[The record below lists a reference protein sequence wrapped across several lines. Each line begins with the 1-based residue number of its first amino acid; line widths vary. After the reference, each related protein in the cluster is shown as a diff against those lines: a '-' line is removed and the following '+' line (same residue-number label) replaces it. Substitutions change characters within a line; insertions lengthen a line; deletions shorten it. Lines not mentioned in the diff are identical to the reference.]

1 MKALETTA
9 REAETIRCGFEVASR
24 PANLLSSTCLPT
36 LIALAAVAG
45 LFLSPPAL
53 AQETNDEDVKPIPI
67 LQGSAAFVS
76 DFTGGQPDLH
86 PILTPVVLLPI
97 GERWLFETRATFEN
111 DLVQVP
117 GRNGFHGGPVQ
128 KEVEYAQLDFI
139 ANKYMTIS
147 VGRFLTPFGI
157 FNERLYPAWIRNL
170 QSDPL
175 ILPIGIGPSNASTGA
190 MIRGGFKVRPQFDV
204 NYTVYFSTVVTTS
217 PVDSDRFAGG
227 RAGIFVPKARL
238 EVGGSFQHLLKL
250 ERSNLF
256 GFHVIWQPMALPLD
270 IRSEYARSR
279 RGSGYWLEPAYKLSQ
294 LPFLQNEM
302 RRTQL
307 VARYQQFF
315 TGQLVSDSL
324 PPVNTK
330 QFEFGVN
337 YYFMDGL
344 KFTTNYGRQFSS
356 LGNLNIWTLGLTYR
370 FVVPMGP
377 DGSPR

>member
-1 MKALETTA
+1 MKALGTTLSDMV
-9 REAETIRCGFEVASR
+9 RRGFEVASR
-24 PANLLSSTCLPT
+24 LANLPPGACFAT

-53 AQETNDEDVKPIPI
+53 AQDTNDEDVKPIPI
-67 LQGSAAFVS
+67 LQGSVAFVS

-111 DLVQVP
+111 DLVQVL
-117 GRNGFHGGPVQ
+117 GRSGFHGGPVQ

-147 VGRFLTPFGI
+147 VGRFLTPFEI
-157 FNERLYPAWIRNL
+157 FNERLYPTWIRNL

-190 MIRGGFKVRPQFDV
+190 MVRGGFKVRPQFDI

-238 EVGGSFQHLLKL
+238 EVGGSFQHLLQL

-256 GFHVIWQPMALPLD
+256 GFHAIWQPMALPLD

-279 RGSGYWLEPAYKLSQ
+279 RGSGYWLEPAYKLNQ
-294 LPFLQNEM
+294 VPFWQNEM

-315 TGQLVSDSL
+315 TGQLVSDAL
-324 PPVNTK
+324 PPLNTK

-337 YYFMDGL
+337 YYFTDGL
-344 KFTTNYGRQFSS
+344 KAATNYGRQFSS
-356 LGNLNIWTLGLTYR
+356 LGNVNIWTLGLTYR

-377 DGSPR
+377 DGSRR

>member
-1 MKALETTA
+1 MKAFGTTLSD
-9 REAETIRCGFEVASR
+9 TVRCRFEVASR
-24 PANLLSSTCLPT
+24 LANLLPSACFPT
-36 LIALAAVAG
+36 FIALATVAG
-45 LFLSPPAL
+45 LLLSPTAL
-53 AQETNDEDVKPIPI
+53 AQATNDEDVKPIPI
-67 LQGSAAFVS
+67 LQGSVAFIS
-76 DFTGGQPDLH
+76 DFEGGQPDLH
-86 PILTPVVLLPI
+86 PIATPVVLLPI
-97 GERWLFETRATFEN
+97 GERWLFETRGTFEN

-117 GRNGFHGGPVQ
+117 GRSGFHGGPVQ

-147 VGRFLTPFGI
+147 AGRFLTPFGI

-190 MIRGGFKVRPQFDV
+190 MVRGGFKVQPQFAV
-204 NYTVYFSTVVTTS
+204 NYTVYFSTAVTTS

-238 EVGGSFQHLLKL
+238 EVGGSFQHLLQQ

-256 GFHVIWQPMALPLD
+256 GFHAIWQPMALPLD
-270 IRSEYARSR
+270 VRWEYARSK

-294 LPFLQNEM
+294 LPFLQNEI
-302 RRTQL
+302 RRTQV

-315 TGQLVSDSL
+315 TGQLVNDSL

-330 QFEFGVN
+330 QFQSGVN

-356 LGNLNIWTLGLTYR
+356 LGNVNIWTLGLTYR

>member
-1 MKALETTA
+1 MKALGTTLSEMV
-9 REAETIRCGFEVASR
+9 RRGFEVASGLAR
-24 PANLLSSTCLPT
+24 PLPSACFPT

-45 LFLSPPAL
+45 LLLSPPAL

-97 GERWLFETRATFEN
+97 GERWLFEARATFEN

-117 GRNGFHGGPVQ
+117 GRSGFHGGPVQ

-190 MIRGGFKVRPQFDV
+190 MVRGGFKMRPQFDV
-204 NYTVYFSTVVTTS
+204 NYTVYFSTVVTTT

-238 EVGGSFQHLLKL
+238 EVGGSFQHLLQL

-256 GFHVIWQPMALPLD
+256 GFHAIWQPMALPLD
-270 IRSEYARSR
+270 VRSEYARSK
-279 RGSGYWLEPAYKLSQ
+279 RGSGYWLEPAYKLSR

-330 QFEFGVN
+330 QFEFGAN

-344 KFTTNYGRQFSS
+344 KFATNYGRQFSS
-356 LGNLNIWTLGLTYR
+356 LGNVNIWTLGLTYR

-377 DGSPR
+377 AGSTR